1 MMGAMGWIVAVV
13 LIALLLPLGAM
24 LYFDILTTMKHT
36 EKALEKIE
44 KIEKRIERKERDK
57 LPDSFADNPLFD
69 RVRRFVPVSMSRP
82 KELGKDRM

>member
-13 LIALLLPLGAM
+13 LIALILPLGAM
-24 LYFDILTTMKHT
+24 LYFDILTTLKST

-57 LPDSFADNPLFD
+57 VPDTFADNPLFD
-69 RVRRFVPVSMSRP
+69 RVRRPFSLSLPRSNKLEKP
-82 KELGKDRM
+82 

>member
-13 LIALLLPLGAM
+13 LIALLLPLGTM

-57 LPDSFADNPLFD
+57 LPDTFSDNPIFD
-69 RVRRFVPVSMSRP
+69 RLRLRM
-82 KELGKDRM
+82 KDRK

>member
-57 LPDSFADNPLFD
+57 LPDTFSDNPIFD
-69 RVRRFVPVSMSRP
+69 RLRLRM
-82 KELGKDRM
+82 KDRK